1 MHYYHVWD
9 VVAVYVELVDDHR
22 MVHVGEL
29 YVGEGDGFRVTFP
42 TLQCQETVN
51 QPAASASL

>member
-9 VVAVYVELVDDHR
+9 VVGVCLELVDDHR
-22 MVHVGEL
+22 MVYVGEL

-42 TLQCQETVN
+42 TLQCQETV
-51 QPAASASL
+51 